1 MCNINKKNVYFSW
14 YHTEC
19 TSNIWSYTN
28 QNRNKLKP
36 HIVTHEHEWLALQM
50 EIGAERHKTLFH
62 STFAIPFPQNVF
74 IERQVNSNG
83 PKTDK
88 NFKKWFSKMAW
99 HEILFIDWQFAFY
112 FISFLNLNAVNF
124 ILSIPI
130 FNP

>member
-1 MCNINKKNVYFSW
+1 
-14 YHTEC
+14 
-19 TSNIWSYTN
+19 
-28 QNRNKLKP
+28 
-36 HIVTHEHEWLALQM
+36 M

-88 NFKKWFSKMAW
+88 NVKKRFSKMAW

-124 ILSIPI
+124 ILTIPI